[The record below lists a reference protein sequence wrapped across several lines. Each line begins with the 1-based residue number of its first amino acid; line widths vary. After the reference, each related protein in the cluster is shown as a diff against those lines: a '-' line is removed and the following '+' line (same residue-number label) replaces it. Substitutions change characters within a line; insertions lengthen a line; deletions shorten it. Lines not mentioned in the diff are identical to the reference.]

1 MSCGEL
7 FAKSPMLIVGTGMV
21 FFSIPGTVLDD
32 PERQDLR
39 TILELLFSKIDS
51 LVWTLAE
58 LI

>member
-1 MSCGEL
+1 
-7 FAKSPMLIVGTGMV
+7 MLIVGTGMV